1 MQGRSET
8 QRSAVARIGVPLCT
22 VTAGGGLGTFAL
34 VCGHNAAVA
43 IACAVPG
50 AVAVLCTALPDI
62 IRARAEAA
70 NARERTRQ
78 RTLLLKA
85 GLERQQDVTTLLA
98 LQPLDADVLKD
109 PGRGAAALSALL
121 RIRLPRPRVPS
132 SAESALANVLGAE
145 TAAQELR
152 EPGKGGLDTAC

>member
-1 MQGRSET
+1 MQGLSKT
-8 QRSAVARIGVPLCT
+8 QRSAISRIGLPLCT
-22 VTAGGGLGTFAL
+22 VSAGSGLGAL
-34 VCGHNAAVA
+34 MGGHSAAIA
-43 IACAVPG
+43 IACAASGV
-50 AVAVLCTALPDI
+50 VTVLCVALPDI
-62 IRARAEAA
+62 IKAKADAA

-109 PGRGAAALSALL
+109 PCRGAAALSALV
-121 RIRLPRPRVPS
+121 RIQLPGPRVPGAS
-132 SAESALANVLGAE
+132 ESALTVVLSAD
-145 TAAQELR
+145 AASPAPR